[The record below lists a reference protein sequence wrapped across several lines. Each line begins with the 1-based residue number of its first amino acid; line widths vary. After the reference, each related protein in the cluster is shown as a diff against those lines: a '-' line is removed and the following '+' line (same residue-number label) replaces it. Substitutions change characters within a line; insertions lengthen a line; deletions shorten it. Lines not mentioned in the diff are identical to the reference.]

1 MNEFRLDHMY
11 ILYYVNV
18 AHLITTGIFPVGSLI
33 VLNYLVYSH
42 LVERRRQAESLG
54 RPRSYMIFHKQ
65 WIYSKKSLSRFNL
78 CILYFKGIQT
88 QSHHFQLQMRNQITL
103 ENRQVHMLFGVVIL
117 FFVGYA
123 LRFVLNVNELHSIIS
138 TNEEKQDC
146 PGILPTWIHVSNF

>member
-54 RPRSYMIFHKQ
+54 RPKSYMIFHTK
-65 WIYSKKSLSRFNL
+65 ILRILLLY
-78 CILYFKGIQT
+78 LYFIQI
-88 QSHHFQLQMRNQITL
+88 QLLHFMFQRHPNTISSFSTANA
-103 ENRQVHMLFGVVIL
+103 ESNNVRKPSGAYVIWSSDI
-117 FFVGYA
+117 
-123 LRFVLNVNELHSIIS
+123 VLCWVCV
-138 TNEEKQDC
+138 TVR
-146 PGILPTWIHVSNF
+146 T